1 MVGSFWGSY
10 PEQASRY
17 NKNAN
22 NNSQLLDLG
31 GLLCSTNTYITWI
44 IYMSP
49 ESPVNEYLK
58 TQVECR
64 QAQSKN

>member
-31 GLLCSTNTYITWI
+31 GLLCSTNMYITWI

-49 ESPVNEYLK
+49 ESPVN
-58 TQVECR
+58 
-64 QAQSKN
+64 